1 MYPSLKRI
9 PFLLLAIVI
18 VLAACAPAPTVAP
31 TQDPA
36 LVQQLIEQSVALTL
50 AAQNAQATE
59 QQALIVPSNTPLPT
73 QTEAVPATPTPVL
86 PTATPF
92 VIIPPT
98 STVVVSSG
106 GGGGGGSGNPA
117 VQADYSCSVI
127 ARSPA
132 DYTVFKPGEDF
143 DIKWTIVNTGKK
155 NIRDGSD
162 VKYSSGENFA
172 LQRFVELPLLKP
184 GERHQVV
191 VDAEAPAKLGR
202 YIMVW
207 VVEGQLCFPYV
218 AIEVKK

>member
-1 MYPSLKRI
+1 MYPSIKRI
-9 PFLLLAIVI
+9 PFLLLAVVI
-18 VLAACAPAPTVAP
+18 LLAACAPAPIAAP

-73 QTEAVPATPTPVL
+73 QTEAAPASPTPVL

-98 STVVVSSG
+98 NTVVVISG
-106 GGGGGGSGNPA
+106 GGGGGGGNPP
-117 VQADYSCSVI
+117 VQQDYACSVI

-162 VKYSSGENFA
+162 VKYSNGDNFA
-172 LQRFVELPLLKP
+172 IQRFVELPLLKP
-184 GERHQVV
+184 GEKHQVI
-191 VDAEAPAKLGR
+191 VDAEAPDKLGK

>member
-1 MYPSLKRI
+1 MYPSIKRI
-9 PFLLLAIVI
+9 PFLLLAVVI
-18 VLAACAPAPTVAP
+18 VLAACAPAPTAAP

-36 LVQQLIEQSVALTL
+36 IIQQLIEQSVALTL

-73 QTEAVPATPTPVL
+73 QTEAVPDTPVPVL

-92 VIIPPT
+92 VIVPPT
-98 STVVVSSG
+98 NTVVVSSG
-106 GGGGGGSGNPA
+106 GGGGGGGNPA
-117 VQADYSCSVI
+117 VQPDYACSVI

-155 NIRDGSD
+155 NIRDGAD
-162 VKYSSGENFA
+162 VKYSSGEDFA
-172 LQRFVELPLLKP
+172 LKNFVELPLLKP
-184 GERHQVV
+184 GEKHQVIL
-191 VDAEAPAKLGR
+191 DAEAPSKLGR
-202 YIMVW
+202 YVMVW